1 MSIPVI
7 VGIDQG
13 SSHTRAVVAVA
24 EGPETGR
31 LLGVGR
37 AAGACHAYD
46 GMDAA
51 MSAVAVAVSEALV
64 AAGAE
69 PADVGRVCAGMTG
82 ADWPNEVEL
91 LRRQLA
97 KLTFGP
103 SGERFAGPVRV
114 TNDCI
119 AALRGGTAEPYG
131 AILVAGTGANCA
143 ARSPAGEEFIYGY
156 YHDDELQ
163 GGMALGRAALWA
175 VYRAH
180 TGRGPATSLTPAALG
195 FFGLAGVDE
204 LRRGQLEHRLP
215 HPVKDLAPLVFEEA
229 DRGDK
234 AAAAIVTAFAQ
245 GSAGLVLAAL
255 ARFAMLDMPL
265 DVVLSGSI
273 FKARGPLLVSTL
285 AAAIHRRAP
294 RARLVNARYE
304 PVVGAALLALEQ
316 GGAAMTDDLRGR
328 VETSAA
334 RLGLLRADSAAL

>member
-1 MSIPVI
+1 MTVPLV

-13 SSHTRAVVAVA
+13 SSHTRAVVAA
-24 EGPETGR
+24 AAGPEAGR

-46 GMDAA
+46 GMAAA
-51 MSAVAVAVSEALV
+51 MAAARAAVGEAL
-64 AAGAE
+64 AAVGAD
-69 PADVGRVCAGMTG
+69 AGDVTQVCAGMTG
-82 ADWPNEVEL
+82 ADWPDEYEL
-91 LRRQLA
+91 LQEHLA
-97 KLTFGP
+97 ALTFEP
-103 SGERFAGPVRV
+103 SGARFGGPVRV

-119 AALRGGTAEPYG
+119 IALRGGTAQPYG

-180 TGRGPATSLTPAALG
+180 TGRGPTTSLTARLLD
-195 FFGLAGVDE
+195 FYGLAGVDE

-215 HPVKDLAPLVFEEA
+215 RPVKDLAPLVFEEA
-229 DRGDK
+229 DRGDE
-234 AAAAIVTAFAQ
+234 AAAAIVTAFAE
-245 GSAGLVLAAL
+245 GSAGLALAAL
-255 ARFAMLDMPL
+255 ERFAMLDLPL

-285 AAAIHRRAP
+285 AAAIHHRAP
-294 RARLVNARYE
+294 RARLVSARYE

-316 GGAAMTDDLRGR
+316 SGAAMTDDLRSQ

-334 RLGLLRADSAAL
+334 RLGLLRAR